1 MHLILEGVVPR
12 TVRIWK
18 DGQSQATKLIKG
30 IEVWVMTWLVAYK
43 LPTYPGRTDSV
54 AGEVEYAQVGA
65 NPSLALLGRKRFS
78 NRESSSCH
86 TRLYKDQA
94 NSEEQVA
101 GRNDTNRKGVRSRYY
116 VRCSTLEEKY
126 FYAQVS
132 CLFTL
137 RRATAEKFYN
147 LAIIEEFIDVGFP
160 DGKADELCNHVDDI
174 QCTVGIVHNSFTAE
188 DYILDRNW
196 DIFDAHEDEFHL
208 AGHED

>member
-30 IEVWVMTWLVAYK
+30 IEGLGHDMEK
-43 LPTYPGRTDSV
+43 LNMLRW
-54 AGEVEYAQVGA
+54 A